1 MKPDLQAE
9 AKKSARSVSID
20 ACSSASAY
28 VREGDR
34 RVRIIER
41 WCVAPLH
48 THRVMTKN
56 GLKSGGKWSISVL
69 GIIAAACLGLENYYL
84 NLLYRLVNY
93 QEIPGS
99 GSCFDGP
106 LESGQFG
113 IQGGC
118 GKPGCLIQVVHDY
131 VKPLLAQCM

>member
-9 AKKSARSVSID
+9 AKKSARSVCID

-34 RVRIIER
+34 LIRIIER

-48 THRVMTKN
+48 THRVLTKN
-56 GLKSGGKWSISVL
+56 GLKSGGKWSTAML
-69 GIIAAACLGLENYYL
+69 GIIAAARLGLEMYYQ
-84 NLLYRLVNY
+84 NLLYSLVNY
-93 QEIPGS
+93 QAIPGS

-113 IQGGC
+113 IQGGY
-118 GKPGCLIQVVHDY
+118 GKPGCLITMDGGT
-131 VKPLLAQCM
+131 